1 MTAVCPSGHTSVTSD
16 YCDQCGAPI
25 ATAPTP
31 TPVNT
36 TSGVVEDVDTST
48 SAVREPCPTCAA
60 PRSGDDRFCERCGH
74 DFVAAPR
81 SATRE
86 WEAVIQADRNYF
98 ERFAPAG
105 LSFPARYPEMRIAL
119 EGEEVRIGRRR
130 AGSGEPIPDID
141 LAGAVEDPGV
151 SRLHALLVRQEDDGW
166 AIRDLGSTNGTTVN
180 DDLEAVGTDAS
191 VPLAEGDRIHLGVWT
206 TITLRRRWRRS
217 EVVEGDNPGAQRL

>member
-1 MTAVCPSGHTSVTSD
+1 
-16 YCDQCGAPI
+16 
-25 ATAPTP
+25 
-31 TPVNT
+31 
-36 TSGVVEDVDTST
+36 
-48 SAVREPCPTCAA
+48 
-60 PRSGDDRFCERCGH
+60 
-74 DFVAAPR
+74 
-81 SATRE
+81 
-86 WEAVIQADRNYF
+86 
-98 ERFAPAG
+98 
-105 LSFPARYPEMRIAL
+105 MRIAL
-119 EGEEVRIGRRR
+119 EGEEVRIGRWR